1 MKNLLR
7 MKSRFYISAIL
18 AAVLV
23 TFGSTSSYAQFGIQ
37 DSVYALHEKA
47 KDAGN
52 THNKGDFIY
61 AIENDD
67 DSVPSLKKTTVQPVV
82 PHNIFI
88 INSFSP
94 DILWARNTADSLS
107 SQLKKK
113 SLEYRINTYFL
124 NFDCASGYGYATK
137 VLARIINDYGGK
149 RPDVIVLI
157 GDDAAMTCDLSG
169 VLTGIWGGI
178 PIVALGISQSV
189 PAGIGK
195 SAGIDYQR
203 LPYRSRFFGVVAQ
216 TPVNEN
222 LKLINKIAP
231 KVNRIVFIDNPYI
244 ESLYASELIKKTIKS
259 GYPSI
264 KYSSIMRN
272 TSNADSVLN
281 VIMKADAKTAFIT
294 YAWNYDGGGSS
305 YTKHEIDS
313 IFTTKLKAPLF
324 SINTFNYFNNYIV
337 GGYNPS
343 ESILAAKGTEI
354 ISNIFDQGKN
364 YVSPSDLYVLK
375 HGDYVINKMALKR
388 FKLTSGIKSFYGV
401 RYVNT
406 VKGWLARHPGFFTL
420 FILGMMLFFWLIFMY
435 FHFLKQNV
443 ENRKNINQSKKV
455 YEKYNSLFNESEL
468 NFAVYDGSGNKLFS
482 IIKSKEQEIRNA
494 IEKYLPENLYTS
506 SIFTDNDVND
516 IRNKREVTREISTPK
531 RISFMV
537 SPVVGEMNTPYKYMM
552 VISDI
557 TSEIQEVEQKE
568 KLDSLI
574 NYAISTTDIGIACY
588 NIISG
593 EGYATEFWFSNLGE
607 NANGSGLIQP
617 SYINLKEGDKA
628 AITDFKQRLIK
639 GKAGSFTNDIQ
650 LQNQPNGRNKWIRES
665 IFLRETSAA
674 SGPVVVDINFNITA
688 DKVKEITEEK
698 KVKEAHIAYQDSDRF
713 INSISHEIRTPLTSI
728 VGFSKMLL
736 TEQNPKEVDNI
747 TGIIKRNNNVLIELF
762 NNILSIAKIDSG
774 LYKFSKDE
782 VKLNGLF
789 RELKT
794 ATVHML
800 QNEKQLTAK
809 NIEIIAEIPL
819 EDSTIVTDEWNFRQ
833 VMVNLLS
840 NAVKFT
846 KDGTITFGYQPQENG
861 IYFYVK
867 DTGCGISAKD
877 QERIFN
883 KFEKFDNYSMGTGLG
898 LSLCK
903 SIVRHLNGDL
913 GVISN
918 EGEGSTF
925 WFVLKDLK

>member
-1 MKNLLR
+1 
-7 MKSRFYISAIL
+7 
-18 AAVLV
+18 
-23 TFGSTSSYAQFGIQ
+23 
-37 DSVYALHEKA
+37 
-47 KDAGN
+47 
-52 THNKGDFIY
+52 
-61 AIENDD
+61 
-67 DSVPSLKKTTVQPVV
+67 
-82 PHNIFI
+82 
-88 INSFSP
+88 
-94 DILWARNTADSLS
+94 
-107 SQLKKK
+107 
-113 SLEYRINTYFL
+113 
-124 NFDCASGYGYATK
+124 
-137 VLARIINDYGGK
+137 
-149 RPDVIVLI
+149 
-157 GDDAAMTCDLSG
+157 
-169 VLTGIWGGI
+169 
-178 PIVALGISQSV
+178 
-189 PAGIGK
+189 
-195 SAGIDYQR
+195 
-203 LPYRSRFFGVVAQ
+203 
-216 TPVNEN
+216 
-222 LKLINKIAP
+222 
-231 KVNRIVFIDNPYI
+231 
-244 ESLYASELIKKTIKS
+244 
-259 GYPSI
+259 
-264 KYSSIMRN
+264 
-272 TSNADSVLN
+272 
-281 VIMKADAKTAFIT
+281 
-294 YAWNYDGGGSS
+294 
-305 YTKHEIDS
+305 
-313 IFTTKLKAPLF
+313 
-324 SINTFNYFNNYIV
+324 
-337 GGYNPS
+337 
-343 ESILAAKGTEI
+343 
-354 ISNIFDQGKN
+354 
-364 YVSPSDLYVLK
+364 
-375 HGDYVINKMALKR
+375 
-388 FKLTSGIKSFYGV
+388 
-401 RYVNT
+401 
-406 VKGWLARHPGFFTL
+406 
-420 FILGMMLFFWLIFMY
+420 
-435 FHFLKQNV
+435 
-443 ENRKNINQSKKV
+443 
-455 YEKYNSLFNESEL
+455 
-468 NFAVYDGSGNKLFS
+468 
-482 IIKSKEQEIRNA
+482 
-494 IEKYLPENLYTS
+494 
-506 SIFTDNDVND
+506 
-516 IRNKREVTREISTPK
+516 
-531 RISFMV
+531 
-537 SPVVGEMNTPYKYMM
+537 MM

-607 NANGSGLIQP
+607 NANESGLIQP
-617 SYINLKEGDKA
+617 SYVNLKEGDKA

-639 GKAGSFTNDIQ
+639 GKAGSFTSDIQ
-650 LQNQPNGRNKWIRES
+650 LQNQQNGRNKWIRES

-674 SGPVVVDINFNITA
+674 AGPVVVDINFNITA

-698 KVKEAHIAYQDSDRF
+698 RVKEAHIAYQDSDRF

-736 TEQNPKEVDNI
+736 TEQNPKEIENI

-819 EDSTIVTDEWNFRQ
+819 EDSTIITDEWNFRQ

-925 WFVLKDLK
+925 WFVIKDLK

>member
-1 MKNLLR
+1 MKNLIR
-7 MKSRFYISAIL
+7 IKSHFYTSAIL
-18 AAVLV
+18 AAILLMFTNVNV
-23 TFGSTSSYAQFGIQ
+23 FAQFGTQ
-37 DSVYALHEKA
+37 DSVYALHENE

-52 THNKGDFIY
+52 THKKGDYVYI
-61 AIENDD
+61 IEKDD
-67 DSVPSLKKTTVQPVV
+67 DSIPSVRELDGQPII
-82 PHNIFI
+82 PRNILI
-88 INSFSP
+88 ISSFSP
-94 DILWARNTADSLS
+94 DVLWAKNTADSLA
-107 SQLKKK
+107 SQLKKR
-113 SLEYRINTYFL
+113 SPEYTVNTYFL
-124 NFDCASGYGYATK
+124 NFDCSSGYGYATK
-137 VLARIINDYGGK
+137 VISQILTNYGSK
-149 RPDVIVLI
+149 RPDIIVTV
-157 GDDAAMTCDLSG
+157 GDDATIACNISG
-169 VLTGIWGGI
+169 VFAGVWKGI
-178 PIVALGISQSV
+178 PVVALGISKSI
-189 PAGIGK
+189 PAGIRK
-195 SAGIDYQR
+195 SSGVDYQNVSYRNR
-203 LPYRSRFFGVVAQ
+203 LFGVVSQ

-222 LKLINKIAP
+222 LKLISKLAP
-231 KVNRIVFIDNPYI
+231 KVKHIIFIDNPYI
-244 ESLYASELIKKTIKS
+244 ESLCANALLKSTVKK
-259 GYPSI
+259 GYPGI
-264 KYSSIMRN
+264 KYSSIFRN
-272 TSNADSVLN
+272 SNNADSILN
-281 VIMKADAKTAFIT
+281 VILNSDAKTAFIT
-294 YAWNYDGGGSS
+294 YAWNYDGDGSS
-305 YTKHEIDS
+305 YTREEIDS
-313 IFTTKLKAPLF
+313 LFTTKLKSPLF
-324 SINTFNYFNNYIV
+324 SINSFQYFNNYIV

-343 ESILAAKGTEI
+343 ESILAAKGCEI
-354 ISNIFDQGKN
+354 ISNIFSQGKK
-364 YVSPSDLYVLK
+364 YRSPSDFYVLK
-375 HGDYVINKMALKR
+375 NGDYIINKMALNR
-388 FKLTSGIKSFYGV
+388 FGLGGGVKYFYGV

-406 VKGWLARHPGFFTL
+406 VRSWIAIHAGL
-420 FILGMMLFFWLIFMY
+420 FIILLIGLLIFSRLIYMY
-435 FHFLKQNV
+435 FMHLKKNV
-443 ENRKNINQSKKV
+443 DNRRIINQDKKI

-468 NFAVYDGSGNKLFS
+468 NFAVYDGRGNKLFS
-482 IIKSKEQEIRNA
+482 IIKTKEQEIRSA
-494 IEKYLPENLYTS
+494 IEKYLPENLYTT
-506 SIFTDNDVND
+506 SIFTDSDVNN

-537 SPVVGEMNTPYKYMM
+537 SPIIGEIITPYKYMM

-607 NANGSGLIQP
+607 KVNKSGLIQP

-628 AITDFKQRLIK
+628 AITDFRQNLIK

-665 IFLRETSAA
+665 IFLRETSEA

-688 DKVKEITEEK
+688 DKVKEIIEER
-698 KVKEAHIAYQDSDRF
+698 KVKEVHIAYQDSDRF

-736 TEQNPKEVDNI
+736 TEQNPKEVENI
-747 TGIIKRNNNVLIELF
+747 TSIIKRNNNVLIELF

-800 QNEKQLTAK
+800 HNEKRLTAK
-809 NIEIIAEIPL
+809 NIEIFAEIPL
-819 EDSTIVTDEWNFRQ
+819 EDNVIVTDEWNFRQ

-846 KDGTITFGYQPQENG
+846 KNGTITFGYQPQENG

-867 DTGCGISAKD
+867 DTGCGISDRD

-883 KFEKFDNYSMGTGLG
+883 KFEKFDSYSMGTGLG

-918 EGEGSTF
+918 EGDGSTF

>member
-1 MKNLLR
+1 MKNLIR
-7 MKSRFYISAIL
+7 IKSRLYTIATL
-18 AAVLV
+18 AAIIVMFTNINV
-23 TFGSTSSYAQFGIQ
+23 FAQFGTQ
-37 DSVYALHEKA
+37 DSVYELHEKA

-52 THNKGDFIY
+52 THNKGDYVYI
-61 AIENDD
+61 IGEVD
-67 DSVPSLKKTTVQPVV
+67 DSIPSVRELEEQPII
-82 PHNIFI
+82 PRNILI
-88 INSFSP
+88 ISSFSP
-94 DILWARNTADSLS
+94 DVLWAKNTADSLAS
-107 SQLKKK
+107 LLKKI
-113 SLEYRINTYFL
+113 SPEYLINTYFL
-124 NFDCASGYGYATK
+124 NFDCSSGYGYATK
-137 VLARIINDYGGK
+137 VISQILTNYGGK
-149 RPDVIVLI
+149 RPDVIVTI
-157 GDDAAMTCDLSG
+157 GDDATIACDLSG
-169 VLTGIWGGI
+169 VFSGVWNGI
-178 PIVALGISQSV
+178 PIVALGISKSI
-189 PAGIGK
+189 PAGIGNF
-195 SAGIDYQR
+195 SGIDYQNVSYRKR
-203 LPYRSRFFGVVAQ
+203 LFGVVSQ

-222 LKLINKIAP
+222 LKLISKLAP
-231 KVNRIVFIDNPYI
+231 KVNHIIFIDNPYT
-244 ESLYASELIKKTIKS
+244 ESLRANTLLKNAVKN
-259 GYPSI
+259 GYPRI
-264 KYSSIMRN
+264 KYSSIFRKSN
-272 TSNADSVLN
+272 NADSVLN
-281 VIMKADAKTAFIT
+281 VILNSDAKTAFIT
-294 YAWNYDGGGSS
+294 YAWNYDGDGSS
-305 YTKHEIDS
+305 YTGEEIDS
-313 IFTTKLKAPLF
+313 LFTTKLKSPLF
-324 SINTFNYFNNYIV
+324 SINSFRYFNNYIV

-343 ESILAAKGTEI
+343 ESILAAKGCEI
-354 ISNIFDQGKN
+354 ISNIFNQGKN
-364 YVSPSDLYVLK
+364 YKSPSDFYLLK
-375 HGDYVINKMALKR
+375 NGDYVINKMALNR
-388 FKLTSGIKSFYGV
+388 FGFRGGVKYFYGV

-406 VKGWLARHPGFFTL
+406 VKSWIAIHATFFT
-420 FILGMMLFFWLIFMY
+420 IMLIGLLIFFWLIYVY
-435 FHFLKQNV
+435 FTHLKKNV
-443 ENRKNINQSKKV
+443 NNRRLINQDKKI

-482 IIKSKEQEIRNA
+482 IIKTKEQEIRSA

-506 SIFTDNDVND
+506 SIFTDCDVND

-537 SPVVGEMNTPYKYMM
+537 SPVIGDMNSHYKYMM

-607 NANGSGLIQP
+607 NANESGLIQP

-639 GKAGSFTNDIQ
+639 GKALSFTNDIQ
-650 LQNQPNGRNKWIRES
+650 LLNRPNGRNKWIRES
-665 IFLRETSAA
+665 IFLRETSAV
-674 SGPVVVDINFNITA
+674 SGPVVLDINFNITA
-688 DKVKEITEEK
+688 DKVKEITEER

-736 TEQNPKEVDNI
+736 TEQNPKEIENI
-747 TGIIKRNNNVLIELF
+747 TSIIKRNNNVLIELF

-819 EDSTIVTDEWNFRQ
+819 ENNTIVTDEWNFRQ

-883 KFEKFDNYSMGTGLG
+883 KFEKFDIYSMGTGLG

-918 EGEGSTF
+918 EGDGSTF

>member
-1 MKNLLR
+1 MKNLFR
-7 MKSRFYISAIL
+7 MKSHLYTSAIL
-18 AAVLV
+18 AAILVLFTNV
-23 TFGSTSSYAQFGIQ
+23 NVFAQFGIQ
-37 DSVYALHEKA
+37 DSVYALHEKE

-52 THNKGDFIY
+52 NHNKGDYLYVIG
-61 AIENDD
+61 EDD
-67 DSVPSLKKTTVQPVV
+67 DSIPSVRKSEGQPII
-82 PHNIFI
+82 PRNILI
-88 INSFSP
+88 ISSFSP
-94 DILWARNTADSLS
+94 DVLWAKNTADSLV
-107 SQLKKK
+107 SQLKKR
-113 SLEYRINTYFL
+113 SPEYRVNTYFL
-124 NFDCASGYGYATK
+124 NFDCSSGYSYATK
-137 VLARIINDYGGK
+137 VISQILADYGGK
-149 RPDVIVLI
+149 RPDVIVTV
-157 GDDAAMTCDLSG
+157 GDDATMACDFSG
-169 VLTGIWGGI
+169 VFAGAWNGI
-178 PIVALGISQSV
+178 PIVALGISKSV

-195 SAGIDYQR
+195 SSGINYQNVSYRNR
-203 LPYRSRFFGVVAQ
+203 LFGVVSQ

-222 LKLINKIAP
+222 LKLISKLAP
-231 KVNRIVFIDNPYI
+231 KVNHIIFIDNPYV
-244 ESLYASELIKKTIKS
+244 ESLYANAVLKS
-259 GYPSI
+259 TVKNGYPGI
-264 KYSSIMRN
+264 KYSSIFRN
-272 TSNADSVLN
+272 SNNADSVLN
-281 VIMKADAKTAFIT
+281 VILNSDAKTAYIT

-305 YTKHEIDS
+305 YTREEIDS
-313 IFTTKLKAPLF
+313 LFTTKLKSPLF
-324 SINTFNYFNNYIV
+324 SINSFHYFNNYIV

-343 ESILAAKGTEI
+343 ESILAAKGCEI
-354 ISNIFDQGKN
+354 ISNIFGQGKN
-364 YVSPSDLYVLK
+364 YKSPSDFYVLK
-375 HGDYVINKMALKR
+375 NGDYVINKMALNR
-388 FKLTSGIKSFYGV
+388 FGFKSGVKDFYGV

-406 VKGWLARHPGFFTL
+406 VKGWIARHAGFFA
-420 FILGMMLFFWLIFMY
+420 ILLIGLLIFSWLIYMY
-435 FHFLKQNV
+435 FMHLKKNV
-443 ENRKNINQSKKV
+443 DNRRIINQDKKI
-455 YEKYNSLFNESEL
+455 YEKYNSLFSESAL

-482 IIKSKEQEIRNA
+482 IIKTKEQEIRNA